1 MNKNFISIYNR
12 YEILIP
18 LGLYSLYRKQMK
30 QMKFLG
36 PLVFIIVLWGNCC
49 SLNVV
54 NEPVLLLSARSS
66 LLILKM

>member
-1 MNKNFISIYNR
+1 MNENFISIYNG

-30 QMKFLG
+30 FLG
-36 PLVFIIVLWGNCC
+36 PLVSIIVLWGNCC

-54 NEPVLLLSARSS
+54 NEPVLVLSARSS